1 MTPLSVKKISF
12 NFNCKTLFIKT
23 SVIICSTT
31 FISIATKHSKVHLFV
46 IDLNIKGNN

>member
-23 SVIICSTT
+23 SVLCSTT
-31 FISIATKHSKVHLFV
+31 FIAIATKHSKVHLFV
-46 IDLNIKGNN
+46 IDLNFKGNN